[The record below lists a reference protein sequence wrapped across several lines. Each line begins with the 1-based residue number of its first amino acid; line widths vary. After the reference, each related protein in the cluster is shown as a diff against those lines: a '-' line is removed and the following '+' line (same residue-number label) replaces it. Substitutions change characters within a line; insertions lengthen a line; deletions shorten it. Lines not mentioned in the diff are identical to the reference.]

1 MLAGILLI
9 AAGVLIALYPPLL
22 AWIVAAFFILTGV
35 MALSIGWYDRRHARR
50 HDNPLMRVFLR
61 F

>member
-22 AWIVAAFFILTGV
+22 AWIVAAFFILAGV
-35 MALSIGWYDRRHARR
+35 TALSIGWYDRRHARR
-50 HDNPLMRVFLR
+50 HENPLLEIFLR